1 MQDDLFQQGL
11 DLLFFGMGTVFIFLT
26 LLVMTVSLMSCVVRR
41 YFAEPEPT
49 PFDVADIE
57 PQESSGAV
65 DARKLLIIQDAIYQ
79 HRAKHQP

>member
-26 LLVMTVSLMSCVVRR
+26 LLVFSVSLMSYVVRR
-41 YFAEPEPT
+41 YFAEPEPA
-49 PFDVADIE
+49 PFEMTDID
-57 PQESSGAV
+57 PQESSGVV

>member
-1 MQDDLFQQGL
+1 MKDSLFQQGL

-26 LLVMTVSLMSCVVRR
+26 LLVVTVSLMSYVVRR
-41 YFAEPEPT
+41 YFAEPEPAV
-49 PFDVADIE
+49 FDVADIA

-65 DARKLLIIQDAIYQ
+65 DATKLLIIQDAIYQ